1 MSISLSSPQPSYSF
15 SWLDLLFQGVQVL
28 QLSNLSDAQ
37 EVKLGRQINRQLL
50 QQGKVRLIRNPA
62 LNQYLN
68 QIGQRLASTSDRPN
82 IPYTFV
88 IVNDRDINAFA
99 TMGGFV
105 YINVGTI
112 TAADDEAELA
122 SVLAHEIGHI
132 AGRHAL
138 EQMKNAA
145 ISQGLLSAAGLNES
159 TIVQLGVQ
167 LAVDLPNSREAEFD
181 ADRRGL
187 LNLQRAGYAPVGA
200 INFLQKLMRQGN
212 SVPTLLNTHPAT
224 TDRLAALEQEINPQT
239 ANLGDGL
246 DKQAYHRQIRTLLSR
261 KTVGINLNRGSDK
274 MTAIAT
280 LQIPSSIL

>member
-1 MSISLSSPQPSYSF
+1 LYAGLAFILAISIGLISSSPSYSF

-50 QQGKVRLIRNPA
+50 QQGKVRLLTNLA
-62 LNQYLN
+62 LSQYLN
-68 QIGQRLASTSDRPN
+68 QIGQRLASRSDRPH
-82 IPYTFV
+82 IPYTFA

-167 LAVDLPNSREAEFD
+167 LAVNLPNSREAEFD

-246 DKQAYHRQIRTLLSR
+246 DKQAYHRQIRTLL
-261 KTVGINLNRGSDK
+261 
-274 MTAIAT
+274 
-280 LQIPSSIL
+280 